1 MILQYI
7 CEAQH
12 ELKFTPVENE
22 RKGNARP
29 DSVFS
34 KKIRAGKRRT
44 YFFDVKSTRA
54 NDYFLTITESKKR
67 HDDTYERFKI
77 FLYKEDFNKFIE
89 TLQETIDHVKNEL
102 MPGFDFDAFN
112 RREDAADHGYGHSD
126 SNMNQ
131 TKETPVQEASSS
143 PEEKTPAV
151 NDQVKIHDE
160 PPAETP
166 QSPPVNDEDLKW

>member
-1 MILQYI
+1 MRWH
-7 CEAQH
+7 QH
-12 ELKFTPVENE
+12 ELNFTAVENE

-112 RREDAADHGYGHSD
+112 RREEFSDHHY
-126 SNMNQ
+126 SNPENNNNSS
-131 TKETPVQEASSS
+131 KETPAAETISQ
-143 PEEKTPAV
+143 PAV
-151 NDQVKIHDE
+151 QPDAVNEQPAVTNV
-160 PPAETP
+160 PPAESP
-166 QSPPVNDEDLKW
+166 MPPPVNDEDLKW

>member
-1 MILQYI
+1 MRVK
-7 CEAQH
+7 H
-12 ELKFTPVENE
+12 ELNYTSVENE
-22 RKGNARP
+22 KKGSFRP

-67 HDDTYERFKI
+67 QDDTYERFKI

-89 TLQETIDHVKNEL
+89 TLQETIDHVKKEL

-112 RREDAADHGYGHSD
+112 RKEEFSEQS
-126 SNMNQ
+126 SNNNNNNNNPARTDESGSNTAEQ
-131 TKETPVQEASSS
+131 
-143 PEEKTPAV
+143 PEGRNDQPNALVEKPAELPPPPTV
-151 NDQVKIHDE
+151 NDD
-160 PPAETP
+160 
-166 QSPPVNDEDLKW
+166 DLKW